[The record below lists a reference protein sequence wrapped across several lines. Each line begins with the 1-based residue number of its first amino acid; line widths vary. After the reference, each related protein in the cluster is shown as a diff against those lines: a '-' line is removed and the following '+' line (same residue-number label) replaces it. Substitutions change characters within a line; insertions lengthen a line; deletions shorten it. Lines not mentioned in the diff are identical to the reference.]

1 TPRRTKSYPASAT
14 ICSLPGTTL
23 GRRKAAQKKRI
34 TTSEPISA
42 SNITLL
48 KYRLLSPSPQRGS
61 KTNECSPGDGK
72 PQPSKMWQSVSK
84 ASTCV
89 GSALTAGSFGVTHGL
104 GNLVVSARHEAADRH
119 GTGVTAVGAAGAH
132 RASRCGRRHLGCPRP
147 RCRSWHR
154 TIAGSRMRLYRG
166 PTPHDG
172 RPCASFFCSLTVE
185 SGST

>member
-1 TPRRTKSYPASAT
+1 
-14 ICSLPGTTL
+14 
-23 GRRKAAQKKRI
+23 
-34 TTSEPISA
+34 
-42 SNITLL
+42 
-48 KYRLLSPSPQRGS
+48 
-61 KTNECSPGDGK
+61 
-72 PQPSKMWQSVSK
+72 PSKMWQSVSK

-119 GTGVTAVGAAGAH
+119 GTGVTDVGAAGGH
-132 RASRCGRRHLGCPRP
+132 HASRCGRRHLGCPRP

-172 RPCASFFCSLTVE
+172 RPCASFSCSLTVE
-185 SGST
+185 AGSTYSSLAFMRARACAAAHVRVPTSSVRANTFGWNSVVSLTSAMKMNVS